1 MGEAADLSVTSAAR
15 DLPRHLPVLLN
26 EVLEGLAAKSGGMYI
41 DGTVGG
47 GGHAAALL
55 EASAPDGCL
64 LGFDR
69 DPHAVARAQAR
80 LQAFGSRVRII
91 HTAYTALEA
100 VAQVEGFLSVDGV
113 LLDLGFSSYQV
124 DDPERGFAFRHE
136 GPLDMRFDPTTSEPT
151 AAELVNELPES
162 ELAALL
168 WRYGEEP
175 RSRVIA
181 RAIVAAR
188 PVHSTQHLAQ
198 VIFAAVGRGSSRSVH
213 GERRPATHPATRT
226 FQALRI
232 VVNGELEALEAVL
245 PQTLTV
251 LRPGGRLAVI
261 TFHSLED
268 RMVKRFFQ
276 QAVHPCI
283 CPPAAPICTCGR
295 QPTLRLITRKPL
307 TPGADELAAN
317 PRSRSAKLRIAERL

>member
-1 MGEAADLSVTSAAR
+1 MGETADLSLTSSAA
-15 DLPRHLPVLLN
+15 RHLPVLLD
-26 EVLEGLAAKSGGMYI
+26 EVLVGLAVRSGGMYI

-55 EASAPDGCL
+55 EASAPDGRL

-69 DPHAVARAQAR
+69 DPQAVARAQER
-80 LQAFGSRVRII
+80 LQPFGSRVRII

-100 VAQVEGFLSVDGV
+100 VARIEGFLSVDGV

-124 DDPERGFAFRHE
+124 DDPQRGLAFRHE
-136 GPLDMRFDPTTSEPT
+136 GPLDMRFDPTGSEPT
-151 AAELVNELPES
+151 AADLVNELPES

-175 RSRVIA
+175 RNRAIA

-188 PVHSTQHLAQ
+188 PVHSTQQLAQ
-198 VIFAAVGRGSSRSVH
+198 IIVAAVGRGQSRSL
-213 GERRPATHPATRT
+213 HPATRS

-232 VVNGELEALEAVL
+232 AVNGELEGLEVVL
-245 PQTLTV
+245 PQTLSV

-268 RMVKRFFQ
+268 RIVKRFFQ
-276 QAVHPCI
+276 QAARPCI
-283 CPPAAPICTCGR
+283 CPPAAPVCICGR
-295 QPTLRLITRKPL
+295 QPMLRLITRKPL
-307 TPGADELAAN
+307 VPGAHELAAN

>member
-1 MGEAADLSVTSAAR
+1 MGETADLSLTSSAA
-15 DLPRHLPVLLN
+15 RHLPVLLD
-26 EVLEGLAAKSGGMYI
+26 EVLVGLAVRSGGMYI

-55 EASAPDGCL
+55 EASAPDGRL

-69 DPHAVARAQAR
+69 DPQAVARAQER
-80 LQAFGSRVRII
+80 LQPFGSRVRII

-100 VAQVEGFLSVDGV
+100 VARIEGFLSVDGV

-124 DDPERGFAFRHE
+124 DDPQRGFAFRHE
-136 GPLDMRFDPTTSEPT
+136 GPLDMRFDPTGSEPT
-151 AAELVNELPES
+151 AADLVNELPES

-175 RSRVIA
+175 RNRAIA

-188 PVHSTQHLAQ
+188 PVHSTQQLAQ
-198 VIFAAVGRGSSRSVH
+198 IIVAAVGRGQSRSL
-213 GERRPATHPATRT
+213 HPATRS

-232 VVNGELEALEAVL
+232 AVNGELEGLEVVL
-245 PQTLTV
+245 PQTLSV

-268 RMVKRFFQ
+268 RIVKRFFQ
-276 QAVHPCI
+276 QAARPCI
-283 CPPAAPICTCGR
+283 CPPAAPVCTCGR
-295 QPTLRLITRKPL
+295 QPMLRLITRKPL
-307 TPGADELAAN
+307 VPGAHELAAN

>member
-1 MGEAADLSVTSAAR
+1 MGEAADLSVISAA
-15 DLPRHLPVLLN
+15 RHLPVLLN
-26 EVLEGLAAKSGGMYI
+26 EVLEGLAVRSGGMYI

-80 LQAFGSRVRII
+80 LQAFGSRARII

-100 VAQVEGFLSVDGV
+100 FARTEGFLSVDGV
-113 LLDLGFSSYQV
+113 LLDLGFSSYQI
-124 DDPERGFAFRHE
+124 DDPQRGFAFRHE

-151 AAELVNELPES
+151 AAELVNGLPES

-175 RSRVIA
+175 RNRVIA

-188 PVHSTQHLAQ
+188 PVYSTQHLAQ
-198 VIFAAVGRGSSRSVH
+198 IIVAAAGRGASRSL
-213 GERRPATHPATRT
+213 HPATRT

-232 VVNGELEALEAVL
+232 AVNGELEALEAVL
-245 PQTLTV
+245 PQALTV

-276 QAVHPCI
+276 QAAHPCI
-283 CPPAAPICTCGR
+283 CPPEAPVCTCGR

-307 TPGADELAAN
+307 APGADELAAN
-317 PRSRSAKLRIAERL
+317 PRSRSAKLRIAERR